1 MRPDES
7 LQLGALYDA
16 LRTPAPM
23 PADPAQLTGWMARV
37 EADAAL
43 AGLISRVLNSGT
55 ATPDEVTD
63 AQALF
68 ERSGT
73 SADPTRVTRA
83 YELLHRHAGQ
93 PD

>member
-43 AGLISRVLNSGT
+43 TGLIARVLNSGT
-55 ATPDEVTD
+55 ATTAEVTD

-68 ERSGT
+68 TMSGT
-73 SADPTRVTRA
+73 AADPVRVTRA
-83 YELLHRHAGQ
+83 YEVLLHHAE
-93 PD
+93 

>member
-1 MRPDES
+1 MNPAES

-16 LRTPAPM
+16 LRSPAPM
-23 PADPAQLTGWMARV
+23 PADPAQLTRWMARV

-43 AGLISRVLNSGT
+43 TGLISRVLNSGSAT
-55 ATPDEVTD
+55 AAEVTD

-73 SADPTRVTRA
+73 AADPARVTRA
-83 YELLHRHAGQ
+83 YEVLHRNAE
-93 PD
+93 

>member
-23 PADPAQLTGWMARV
+23 SIDPAELTGWLARV

-43 AGLISRVLNSGT
+43 AGLISRVLNSGSAT
-55 ATPDEVTD
+55 AAEV
-63 AQALF
+63 AEARALF
-68 ERSGT
+68 DASGS
-73 SADPTRVTRA
+73 SASPVRVAAAHDT
-83 YELLHRHAGQ
+83 LLAIAE
-93 PD
+93 

>member
-1 MRPDES
+1 VRPDES

-23 PADPAQLTGWMARV
+23 PADPTQLTGWMARV

-43 AGLISRVLNSGT
+43 TGLIARVLNSGS
-55 ATPDEVTD
+55 ATEAEVRD

-68 ERSGT
+68 DRSGT
-73 SADPTRVTRA
+73 STDPVRVTRA
-83 YELLHRHAGQ
+83 YDVLHRNAE
-93 PD
+93 

>member
-16 LRTPAPM
+16 LRATAPM
-23 PADPAQLTGWMARV
+23 PADPTELGGWMARV

-43 AGLISRVLNSGT
+43 AGLISRVLNSGSAT
-55 ATPDEVTD
+55 APEVAD
-63 AQALF
+63 ARALF

-83 YELLHRHAGQ
+83 YEVLLRNAE
-93 PD
+93 

>member
-1 MRPDES
+1 MSMRPDES

-23 PADPAQLTGWMARV
+23 PADPRQMPGWMARL

-43 AGLISRVLNSGT
+43 SGLISRVINSGT
-55 ATPDEVTD
+55 ATTAEVTD

-68 ERSGT
+68 DRSGT
-73 SADPTRVTRA
+73 AADPARVTKA
-83 YELLHRHAGQ
+83 YEVLLHHAE
-93 PD
+93 

>member
-1 MRPDES
+1 VNPAES

-43 AGLISRVLNSGT
+43 TGLISRVLNSGS
-55 ATPDEVTD
+55 ATEAEVTD

-68 ERSGT
+68 ERNGTAADPARVT
-73 SADPTRVTRA
+73 SAYDV
-83 YELLHRHAGQ
+83 LHRNA
-93 PD
+93 D

>member
-23 PADPAQLTGWMARV
+23 PGDPAQLGGWMARV

-43 AGLISRVLNSGT
+43 TGLISRVLNQGT
-55 ATPDEVTD
+55 ATSAEVQD

-68 ERSGT
+68 EKSGT
-73 SADPTRVTRA
+73 SADPVRVTRA
-83 YELLHRHAGQ
+83 YEVLHRNAE
-93 PD
+93 

>member
-23 PADPAQLTGWMARV
+23 PADPRQLTAWMARV

-43 AGLISRVLNSGT
+43 AGLISRVLNSGSAT
-55 ATPDEVTD
+55 APEVAD
-63 AQALF
+63 ARALF

-73 SADPTRVTRA
+73 SADPTRVARA
-83 YELLHRHAGQ
+83 YEVLTRHAE
-93 PD
+93 

>member
-1 MRPDES
+1 MSMRPDES

-23 PADPAQLTGWMARV
+23 PADPRQMSGWMARL

-43 AGLISRVLNSGT
+43 SGLISRVLNSGT
-55 ATPDEVTD
+55 ATPAEVTD

-68 ERSGT
+68 EKSGT
-73 SADPTRVTRA
+73 AADPARVTKA
-83 YELLHRHAGQ
+83 YETLLRHAE
-93 PD
+93 

>member
-23 PADPAQLTGWMARV
+23 PADPRQMTGWMARL

-43 AGLISRVLNSGT
+43 SGLISRVLHSGT
-55 ATPDEVTD
+55 ATTVEVTD

-73 SADPTRVTRA
+73 AADSARVTRA
-83 YELLHRHAGQ
+83 YDVLLHHAE
-93 PD
+93 

>member
-23 PADPAQLTGWMARV
+23 PIDPAELTGWMARV

-43 AGLISRVLNSGT
+43 AGLISRVLNSGSAT
-55 ATPDEVTD
+55 AAEV
-63 AQALF
+63 AEARALF
-68 ERSGT
+68 DASG
-73 SADPTRVTRA
+73 SAASPVRVTAA
-83 YELLHRHAGQ
+83 YDTLLAHAE
-93 PD
+93 

>member
-1 MRPDES
+1 MNPAES

-23 PADPAQLTGWMARV
+23 PADPTQLTSWMARV

-43 AGLISRVLNSGT
+43 TGLISRVLNSGS
-55 ATPDEVTD
+55 ATEAEVTD

-68 ERSGT
+68 EKSGT
-73 SADPTRVTRA
+73 AADPARVARA
-83 YELLHRHAGQ
+83 YDVLHRNA
-93 PD
+93 D